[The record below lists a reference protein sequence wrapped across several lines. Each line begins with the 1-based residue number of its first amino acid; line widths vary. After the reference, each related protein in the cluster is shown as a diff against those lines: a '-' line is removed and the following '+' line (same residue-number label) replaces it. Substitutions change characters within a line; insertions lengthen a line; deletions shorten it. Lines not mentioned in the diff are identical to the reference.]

1 MTYYRRRIFDFDD
14 WNNHAVANY
23 RPYLMSD
30 SLDASISA
38 SWQIGV
44 EVNLDNLGGRIIES
58 LTLYSRTEPYVIKS
72 DLTIMPQATL
82 HIHPDVIME
91 FSPNVGILVLGT
103 LKAIGMPGHEIIM
116 RPIKRNATVPLSVIP
131 ISAPMRTSNKLV
143 SMSDDMIRLCKDT
156 RCSSSYNEGTN

>member
-1 MTYYRRRIFDFDD
+1 
-14 WNNHAVANY
+14 
-23 RPYLMSD
+23 MSD

-44 EVNLDNLGGRIIES
+44 DVNLDNLGGRIIES
-58 LTLYSRTEPYVIKS
+58 LTLYSRKEPYVIKS

-82 HIHPDVIME
+82 NINPDVVME

-103 LKAIGMPGHEIIM
+103 LKAVGMPGREIVM

-131 ISAPMRTSNKLV
+131 ISAPVRNSNKILP
-143 SMSDDMIRLCKDT
+143 MTDDTIRLCKDT
-156 RCSSSYNEGTN
+156 RCTSSGNEGTN